1 MRHVLVTGGGGF
13 LGRRIV
19 EMLQARGD
27 VVRVFCR
34 GAYPDL
40 EADGVEVV
48 SGDLRNEQAVTQA
61 CAGIDAVCHVAA
73 KAGVWGP
80 REEFHQINVRGTA
93 NVLAA
98 CLAQKV
104 PALLY
109 TSSPSVVIGDQDI
122 VNGDESLPYPPHYLA
137 DYPLSKSLAERM
149 VLDADGWEMVSNN
162 DFPFA
167 EPGGVRLLR
176 TCALRPHLIY
186 GPRDPHLIP
195 RLIQAAATGR
205 LRPVGNEQNLVD
217 LTYVDNAAQA
227 HLQALDE
234 LLGEARCGG
243 RAYFIGDAEPV
254 NLWEW
259 VRRLLAELGLPP
271 LKRAIPFPAAYALG
285 TACEALY
292 HLLPWLGEPPMT
304 RFVAVQFARS
314 HCFSHHRAE
323 RDFGYQPRV
332 AAPEAWHKLVK
343 WCKEDSK

>member
-19 EMLQARGD
+19 EMLQERGD

-34 GAYPDL
+34 GEYPDL
-40 EADGVEVV
+40 EANGAEVV
-48 SGDLRNEQAVTQA
+48 SGDLRNEQEVTRA

-80 REEFHQINVRGTA
+80 REEFHQVNVRGTA

-104 PALLY
+104 PALLH
-109 TSSPSVVIGDQDI
+109 TSTPSVVIDDLDI
-122 VNGDESLPYPPHYLA
+122 VDGDESLPYLKRYLA

-149 VLDADGWEMVSNN
+149 VLDADGWEMVSNTP
-162 DFPFA
+162 FPLA
-167 EPGGVRLLR
+167 TPGGVRLLR

-186 GPRDPHLIP
+186 GPRDPHLVP
-195 RLIQAAATGR
+195 RLIQAAASGR
-205 LRPVGNEQNLVD
+205 LRPVGNGRNLVD
-217 LTYVDNAAQA
+217 LTYIDNAAHA

-234 LLGEARCGG
+234 LLGEAKCAG

-259 VRRLLAELGLPP
+259 IRRLLGELGLPP
-271 LKRAIPFPAAYALG
+271 LKRPLPFRLAYALG
-285 TACEALY
+285 AGCEVAHRLF
-292 HLLPWLGEPPMT
+292 PRLGEPPMT
-304 RFVAVQFARS
+304 RFLAVQFARS
-314 HCFSHHRAE
+314 HCFSHHRAQ
-323 RDFGYQPRV
+323 RDFGYQPPV
-332 AAPEAWHKLVK
+332 PPDQAWNQLVN
-343 WCKEDSK
+343 WCKKDSK